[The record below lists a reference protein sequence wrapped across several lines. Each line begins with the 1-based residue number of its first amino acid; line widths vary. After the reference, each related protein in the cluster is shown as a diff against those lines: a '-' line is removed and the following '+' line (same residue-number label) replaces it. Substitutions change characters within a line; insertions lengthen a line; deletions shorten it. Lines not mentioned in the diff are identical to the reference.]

1 MPHKLL
7 ITARQKT
14 KIRSAF
20 ANNIFTDI
28 KLSKTQFCKITE
40 SGKKALIDLAVP
52 LAINILPKLATKAAS
67 SAIDDFDKKLCRR
80 EAVKTGK
87 GFTLFIS
94 DEDMDDITKIMKL
107 LEDSGLLIDGVNE
120 TVRHE
125 IKKTRPISMVLPMA
139 ALLIALMA
147 SSLVQPVVSSL
158 INVITRKR
166 VLRPGVGQQS
176 RFLPLL
182 ALPLLMKVLGKGVRR
197 AGKGYDYMELFQI
210 RFWKIEVMKLL

>member
-7 ITARQKT
+7 IAARQKT

-52 LAINILPKLATKAAS
+52 LAVNIFPKLATKAAS
-67 SAIDDFDKKLCRR
+67 SAIDNFERKLCRR
-80 EAVKTGK
+80 SAVKTGK

-107 LEDSGLLIDGVNE
+107 LEDSGLLIDGGNE

-125 IKKTRPISMVLPMA
+125 IKK
-139 ALLIALMA
+139 
-147 SSLVQPVVSSL
+147 Q
-158 INVITRKR
+158 
-166 VLRPGVGQQS
+166 G
-176 RFLPLL
+176 RFLWWYLCLL
-182 ALPLLMKVLGKGVRR
+182 YL
-197 AGKGYDYMELFQI
+197 
-210 RFWKIEVMKLL
+210 